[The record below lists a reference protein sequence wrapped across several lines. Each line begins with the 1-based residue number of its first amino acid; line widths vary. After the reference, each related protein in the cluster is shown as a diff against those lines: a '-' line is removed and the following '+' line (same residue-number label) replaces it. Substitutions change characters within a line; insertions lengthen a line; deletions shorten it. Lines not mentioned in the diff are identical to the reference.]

1 MRKARIA
8 VGVVLVCGA
17 VGVLTARDPRP
28 AVAAPVKVQTGSVVS
43 TNGGTLTL
51 TLPSASTAGTL
62 LIATFG
68 ADGGDRGSTP
78 AGWTKA
84 AVGGDTFAGN
94 QAALYY
100 YVNNPGGIS
109 SQAFSFPGS
118 GWMAGQLTEWSG
130 MATASALDVTTG
142 NSTYTSSSTSTY
154 TVTSPS
160 ATADTDDLAVSAWQ
174 EYQAT
179 AGTDPFTPGSGWT
192 NIGSTGSV
200 SKHDHYTADYET
212 GINASTTVSETQ
224 TATTAGTWEAAITT
238 FKDACTG
245 GSLTVTPPGTVTF
258 NAVTL
263 NGLDTTTTAT
273 WAISASD
280 MRGSGAGWQLQAT
293 STQFSD
299 GSGHT
304 LPLTATTATSV
315 GVSAGSGNCTLPTN
329 SVTYPVSVPAGPGP
343 PTAVKIYNSATNT
356 GGGPATVTVTFTL
369 AVPSQTR
376 AASYSSTWTLTIAS
390 GP

>member
-1 MRKARIA
+1 MNRVRVALA
-8 VGVVLVCGA
+8 VLLVCAAGA
-17 VGVLTARDPRP
+17 VLTVRDERP
-28 AVAAPVKVQTGSVVS
+28 ADAAPAKVQTGSVVS
-43 TNGGTLTL
+43 TNGQTLTL

-62 LIATFG
+62 LIATFS

-84 AVGGDTFAGN
+84 AVGGDTFVGN

-109 SQAFSFPGS
+109 SQAFTFPGS

-130 MATASALDVTTG
+130 MAAASALDVATPS
-142 NSTYTSSSTSTY
+142 STYTTSTTATY

-160 ATADTDDLAVSAWQ
+160 ATADTDDLAVSVWQ

-192 NIGSTGSV
+192 NLGNTGAV
-200 SKHDHYTADYET
+200 SKHDHYTADYGT
-212 GINASTTVSETQ
+212 GIAAGATVAETQ
-224 TATTAGTWEAAITT
+224 TATTAGTWEAAIVT

-258 NAVTL
+258 SSLTL
-263 NGLDTTTTAT
+263 NGSDRTATAT
-273 WAISASD
+273 WAVSTSD
-280 MRGSGAGWQLQAT
+280 LRGTGAGWQLQAT
-293 STQFSD
+293 STQFAD

-304 LPLTATTATSV
+304 LPLTATTVTGV
-315 GVSAGSGNCTLPTN
+315 GVAAGAGNCTLPTN
-329 SVTYPVSVPAGPGP
+329 SVSYPVAIPAGPGP
-343 PTAVKIYNSATNT
+343 PTAVKIFDAATGT
-356 GGGPATVTVTFTL
+356 GGGPATVTLTFAL
-369 AVPSQTR
+369 AVPSKAI
-376 AASYSSTWTLTIAS
+376 AASYSSTWTMTIAS